1 MTSMRVVFAA
11 IVAFA
16 VLSVALAQD
25 QSSGD
30 DQPVPVDQDLFEQGE
45 ELFGANCTQC
55 HGESGKGSP
64 PTFPAFVGNENLE
77 ELELIVRN
85 VRQGQGAM
93 PAFPELDARAIAAL
107 ATYVRN
113 AWDNDMGG
121 ARPERVE
128 AVLAELGEGDG
139 EEGDGEEGDGE
150 EGEDAETDAGP
161 TSIWD
166 GVYTEAQAER
176 GRETFVSHC
185 AQCHGPTGD
194 GAGTGADMPPSPS
207 LVKGTFFR
215 EWGGST
221 VRAYF
226 EVARSTM
233 PLINPGGLSDQQYA
247 DSIAYLLQV
256 SGLPAGDEELPTDPE
271 ELQDIRIEE
280 NPDQD

>member
-1 MTSMRVVFAA
+1 MMNMRVVLATILALGVFSAA
-11 IVAFA
+11 V
-16 VLSVALAQD
+16 AQD
-25 QSSGD
+25 DSSDGGERI
-30 DQPVPVDQDLFEQGE
+30 PVNEESFERGE

-55 HGESGKGSP
+55 HGDSGRGSP
-64 PTFPAFVGNENLE
+64 PTFPALAGNENLE
-77 ELELIVRN
+77 DVRLIVRN
-85 VRQGQGAM
+85 VHLGQGAM
-93 PAFPELDARAIAAL
+93 PAFPELDAEAIAAL
-107 ATYVRN
+107 GTYIRN
-113 AWDNDMGG
+113 AWDNDFGG
-121 ARPERVE
+121 ARSEGVE
-128 AVLAELGEGDG
+128 AALTELDGSDEGDG
-139 EEGDGEEGDGE
+139 EE
-150 EGEDAETDAGP
+150 ADAGP
-161 TSIWD
+161 TSVWD

-247 DSIAYLLQV
+247 DSIAHLLQV
-256 SGLPAGDEELPTDPE
+256 SGLPAGDDELPTDAE
-271 ELQDIRIEE
+271 QLQNIRIEE